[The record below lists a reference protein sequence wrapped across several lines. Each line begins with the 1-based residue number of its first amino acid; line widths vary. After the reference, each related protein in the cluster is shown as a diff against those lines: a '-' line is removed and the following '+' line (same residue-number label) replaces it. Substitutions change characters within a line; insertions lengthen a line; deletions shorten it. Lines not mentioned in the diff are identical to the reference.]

1 LARFVDF
8 SRRTMAK
15 KRKIP
20 RKDWAAYD
28 ERTRLI
34 QARIAE
40 LERQIAERKQSEQ
53 SRQDA

>member
-1 LARFVDF
+1 
-8 SRRTMAK
+8 MAK

-34 QARIAE
+34 EARIAE
-40 LERQIAERKQSEQ
+40 LRRQIEARK
-53 SRQDA
+53 RR

>member
-1 LARFVDF
+1 
-8 SRRTMAK
+8 MAK